1 MYRQVSAQPALLFSM
16 LVSAAFGVC
25 HGEGGQEEEEEEEK
39 VEFLVKPVSKQ
50 SRVLTIKQ
58 PLLPHTL
65 RS

>member
-1 MYRQVSAQPALLFSM
+1 MYRQVSAHPALLFST

-25 HGEGGQEEEEEEEK
+25 HGEGGQEEEEK

>member
-1 MYRQVSAQPALLFSM
+1 MYRQVSAQPALLFST

-25 HGEGGQEEEEEEEK
+25 HGEGGQEEEEEEK

>member
-1 MYRQVSAQPALLFSM
+1 MYRQVLAQPALLFSR

-25 HGEGGQEEEEEEEK
+25 QGEGGQEEEK
-39 VEFLVKPVSKQ
+39 KAEFLVKPVSKQ

-58 PLLPHTL
+58 PWTPHTL